1 MGGVLPACLAH
12 PQETLRYLRS
22 AYENDTTLVGLCTGS
37 FVLAMAGLLDDR
49 RCAVHFEHIN
59 EFRRMFPRAMPE
71 ADRIFVK
78 EQRIITCPG
87 GTSAFDVALDLIE
100 LCWGRTR
107 ANKVVPSLF
116 VERHRAA
123 HHMPRRPYADLAAC
137 GDRHVEQAVS
147 LMEQNL
153 SKPYTVQEIVQSLNT
168 SERVLYRAFWK
179 HAGDTPAKVSRRL
192 RLANGQWL
200 LVNTT
205 RTVAHIAAA
214 CGFADA
220 AHFCRLF
227 KDAYGETPSRFR
239 NPMPAGTAP
248 RLPVERERE
257 SLCRKNRRIV
267 VVLFGGAAAPCAGR
281 RWTGA
286 AAVRARRWR
295 GVVSPVLPRRPN
307 TVRNE
312 GDPLRCGRCGPS
324 PPAPYPK

>member
-1 MGGVLPACLAH
+1 MRVGFILSPGFSLLPFAAFVDCLRNAADEADFSRQIHCHWKVVAPTMQSVTASCGVEVSPNDLLPDAGEFDYLVVVGGVLPACLAH
-12 PQETLRYLRS
+12 PPETLRYLRS
-22 AYENDTTLVGLCTGS
+22 AYEHDTTLVGLCTGS
-37 FVLAMAGLLDDR
+37 FVLAMAGLLEDR

-123 HHMPRRPYADLAAC
+123 HHMPRRPYGDLAAC

-153 SKPYTVQEIVQSLNT
+153 SRPYTVQEIVRSLNT

-239 NPMPAGTAP
+239 NH
-248 RLPVERERE
+248 
-257 SLCRKNRRIV
+257 
-267 VVLFGGAAAPCAGR
+267 AGR
-281 RWTGA
+281 DRA
-286 AAVRARRWR
+286 ASA
-295 GVVSPVLPRRPN
+295 G
-307 TVRNE
+307 
-312 GDPLRCGRCGPS
+312 
-324 PPAPYPK
+324 